1 MISFLVYSIRFNESD
16 KGPFLSGFSFMLAGV
31 DVDPD
36 CHLTLAA
43 LATAFAFCSAVSRS
57 NVSGLIRRPECRPSK
72 VLAGPTICEAHLEA
86 SAFGHCLM
94 FNYADAGGFHLPPG
108 ILAALARFGTALS
121 RTVQYN
127 IAAQLKATTIQATIP
142 VHQN

>member
-1 MISFLVYSIRFNESD
+1 LNTATAIVVTTSKMISFLVYSIRFNESD

-57 NVSGLIRRPECRPSK
+57 NVSGLIRR
-72 VLAGPTICEAHLEA
+72 AGM
-86 SAFGHCLM
+86 S
-94 FNYADAGGFHLPPG
+94 
-108 ILAALARFGTALS
+108 S
-121 RTVQYN
+121 Q
-127 IAAQLKATTIQATIP
+127 
-142 VHQN
+142 

>member
-1 MISFLVYSIRFNESD
+1 
-16 KGPFLSGFSFMLAGV
+16 
-31 DVDPD
+31 
-36 CHLTLAA
+36 
-43 LATAFAFCSAVSRS
+43 
-57 NVSGLIRRPECRPSK
+57 
-72 VLAGPTICEAHLEA
+72 
-86 SAFGHCLM
+86 M

-142 VHQN
+142 VYQNSVSSISLPLLSGMSSCLIRMALNPQPSSAR